1 MLKKYFAENI
11 AKQVKSRTSA
21 LRSRLVKGLT
31 RLAQRFFY
39 KKGIP
44 GGIIQ
49 RETPGSTCVP
59 FCGIPRGLTT
69 ETISEA
75 VRARLSCDSPNA
87 VQRLGSVL
95 HLLKRKNCDLWTRT
109 DRSDLIRSSGLD
121 PRQ

>member
-1 MLKKYFAENI
+1 MCF
-11 AKQVKSRTSA
+11 
-21 LRSRLVKGLT
+21 
-31 RLAQRFFY
+31 
-39 KKGIP
+39 
-44 GGIIQ
+44 
-49 RETPGSTCVP
+49 
-59 FCGIPRGLTT
+59 FCGIPRGLMT

-75 VRARLSCDSPNA
+75 VRARLSCESPSA